1 MPVHLVNSSGSP
13 TKAILI
19 IWRSRVRNS
28 PPAHTS
34 KIARPPQK
42 SEKKLTLSQ
51 NAQCFFEM
59 SKKKTQTQEKPYNTG
74 TIDIHK
80 YARRI
85 EYSKKNLLQC
95 RDGSIGIQFLEKL
108 KLFGLSDG
116 RITVYG
122 ERTRPLL
129 EIFEK
134 INVRICDATK
144 KDCETVLSDILSRGY
159 GGESR
164 QAFALTLLRLVH
176 YAKKDEIGNRDDGYC
191 KEVSWI
197 KPTKYNI
204 KEEKIRSEDLLDAQ
218 EVQQIIGKTTNRRDR
233 AMFWTMFEGAFRPGE
248 LLNLKVGGV
257 EFKENYVLLSTH
269 GKTGNK
275 RVALVVSFK
284 PLLEWLHDHPLQDD
298 PHAPLWYSY
307 SPRSK
312 TKQVSYGYLREQLK
326 RCTAKAKIKRR
337 VWNYLFRH
345 SQLTMLSKKLS
356 DQTLCVYGNWSPG
369 SEMVKKYVHLSG
381 KDAEDAILELHGIK
395 VDDKDNIKTTVQLKS
410 CYRCSEQN
418 TPESQRCSNCG
429 FILDEQLLASAA
441 ESDQVILQDMLKRL
455 QKLEKSGES
464 IGASFENILKQK
476 PVVFS
481 TRDVSP

>member
-1 MPVHLVNSSGSP
+1 MG
-13 TKAILI
+13 K
-19 IWRSRVRNS
+19 
-28 PPAHTS
+28 
-34 KIARPPQK
+34 
-42 SEKKLTLSQ
+42 EK
-51 NAQCFFEM
+51 
-59 SKKKTQTQEKPYNTG
+59 TQEKPYSTDP
-74 TIDIHK
+74 IDIHK

-85 EYSKKNLLQC
+85 QYSKNRLLHC
-95 RDGSIGIQFLEKL
+95 RDGNIGIQFLEKL
-108 KLFGLSDG
+108 KLYGLSDG

-134 INVRICDATK
+134 MNVNICDATK
-144 KDCETVLSDILSRGY
+144 KDCETVLSDILSRNY

-197 KPTKYNI
+197 KPTKYNS

-218 EVQQIIGKTTNRRDR
+218 EVQQIISKTTNRRDR

-326 RCTAKAKIKRR
+326 RCTAKAQIKRR

-356 DQTLCVYGNWSPG
+356 DQTLRVYGNWSPG

-381 KDAEDAILELHGIK
+381 KDAENAILELHGIK
-395 VDDKDNIKTTVQLKS
+395 VDGKDDTKATVQLKS
-410 CYRCSEQN
+410 CYRCSEKN
-418 TPESQRCSNCG
+418 TPESQRCSSCG
-429 FILDEQLLASAA
+429 FILDEQLLAKTT
-441 ESDQVILQDMLKRL
+441 ESDHTVLQDMLKRL
-455 QKLEKSGES
+455 EKLEKTGES
-464 IGASFENILKQK
+464 IETSFDDILKQK
-476 PVVFS
+476 PVVLS
-481 TRDVSP
+481 THDIDR

>member
-1 MPVHLVNSSGSP
+1 LALN
-13 TKAILI
+13 
-19 IWRSRVRNS
+19 
-28 PPAHTS
+28 
-34 KIARPPQK
+34 
-42 SEKKLTLSQ
+42 Q
-51 NAQCFFEM
+51 NAHCFFENM
-59 SKKKTQTQEKPYNTG
+59 GKEKEQEKPYNTEP
-74 TIDIHK
+74 IDIHK

-85 EYSKKNLLQC
+85 QYSKKHLQRC
-95 RDGSIGIQFLEKL
+95 KDGNIGIQFLEKL
-108 KLFGLSDG
+108 KLYGLSDG

-134 INVRICDATK
+134 INVSLVDATK

-197 KPTKYNI
+197 KPTKYNN

-284 PLLEWLHDHPLQDD
+284 PLLEWLNDHPLQDD

-326 RCTAKAKIKRR
+326 RCTRKAKIKRR

-356 DQTLCVYGNWSPG
+356 DQTLRVYGNWSPG

-381 KDAEDAILELHGIK
+381 KDAENAILELHGIK
-395 VDDKDNIKTTVQLKS
+395 VDGKDSANETVQLKS

-418 TPESQRCSNCG
+418 TPESQRCSKCG
-429 FILDEQLLASAA
+429 FILDERLY
-441 ESDQVILQDMLKRL
+441 EKIVKDDQSVLNGVITR
-455 QKLEKSGES
+455 LEKIEKIGCMVENLLDEITKQDPVKIS
-464 IGASFENILKQK
+464 ITRATKTK
-476 PVVFS
+476 P
-481 TRDVSP
+481 D

>member
-1 MPVHLVNSSGSP
+1 
-13 TKAILI
+13 
-19 IWRSRVRNS
+19 
-28 PPAHTS
+28 
-34 KIARPPQK
+34 
-42 SEKKLTLSQ
+42 
-51 NAQCFFEM
+51 M
-59 SKKKTQTQEKPYNTG
+59 SKEKTQERPYSTEP
-74 TIDIHK
+74 IDIHK
-80 YARRI
+80 YGRRI
-85 EYSKKNLLQC
+85 EYSKNRLLQYN
-95 RDGSIGIQFLEKL
+95 DGNIGIQFLEKL

-122 ERTRPLL
+122 ERIRPLL

-134 INVRICDATK
+134 NNVSITDATK
-144 KDCETVLSDILSRGY
+144 KDCEAVLSDILSRRY
-159 GGESR
+159 GGESK

-191 KEVSWI
+191 DEVSWI
-197 KPTKYNI
+197 KPSKYNS

-275 RVALVVSFK
+275 RVALVISFK
-284 PLLEWLHDHPLQDD
+284 PLLEWLKDHPLQDD
-298 PHAPLWYSY
+298 PHAPLWYSF
-307 SPRSK
+307 SPKSK
-312 TKQVSYGYLREQLK
+312 TKQVSYGYLREELR
-326 RCTAKAKIKRR
+326 RCTTKAKIKRR

-356 DQTLCVYGNWSPG
+356 DQTLRVYGNWSPG

-395 VDDKDNIKTTVQLKS
+395 IQDKEGRKTTVQLKS

-418 TPESQRCSNCG
+418 TPESQRCSKCG
-429 FILDEQLLASAA
+429 FILDERLYEKIAKDDQSAL
-441 ESDQVILQDMLKRL
+441 EGVITR
-455 QKLEKSGES
+455 LEKIERIGDMVENLLGEIARQDPVKIS
-464 IGASFENILKQK
+464 ITRTSKTK
-476 PVVFS
+476 PE
-481 TRDVSP
+481 

>member
-1 MPVHLVNSSGSP
+1 MG
-13 TKAILI
+13 K
-19 IWRSRVRNS
+19 
-28 PPAHTS
+28 
-34 KIARPPQK
+34 
-42 SEKKLTLSQ
+42 EK
-51 NAQCFFEM
+51 
-59 SKKKTQTQEKPYNTG
+59 TQEKPYSTDP
-74 TIDIHK
+74 IDIHK

-85 EYSKKNLLQC
+85 QYSKNRLLHC
-95 RDGSIGIQFLEKL
+95 RDGNIGIQFLEKL
-108 KLFGLSDG
+108 KLYGLSDG

-134 INVRICDATK
+134 MNVNICDATK
-144 KDCETVLSDILSRGY
+144 KDCETVLSDILSRNY

-197 KPTKYNI
+197 KPTKYNS

-218 EVQQIIGKTTNRRDR
+218 EVQQIISKTTNRRDR

-326 RCTAKAKIKRR
+326 RCTAKAQIKRR

-356 DQTLCVYGNWSPG
+356 DQTLRVYGNWSPG

-381 KDAEDAILELHGIK
+381 KDAENAILELHGIK
-395 VDDKDNIKTTVQLKS
+395 VDGKDDTKATVQLKS
-410 CYRCSEQN
+410 CYRCSEKN
-418 TPESQRCSNCG
+418 TPESQRCSSCG
-429 FILDEQLLASAA
+429 FILDEQLLVKTT
-441 ESDQVILQDMLKRL
+441 ESDHTVLQDMLKRL
-455 QKLEKSGES
+455 EKLEKTGES
-464 IGASFENILKQK
+464 IETSFDDILKQK
-476 PVVFS
+476 PVVLS
-481 TRDVSP
+481 THDVDR